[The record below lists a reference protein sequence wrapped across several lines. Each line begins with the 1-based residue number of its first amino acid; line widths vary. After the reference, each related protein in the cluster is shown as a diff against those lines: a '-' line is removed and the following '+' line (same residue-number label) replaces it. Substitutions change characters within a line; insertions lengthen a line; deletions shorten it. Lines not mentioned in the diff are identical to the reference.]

1 MKNVK
6 SQNQLRDKSQE
17 GRKVPNMVDDIQ
29 KESCLEV
36 TVEAWTVFLFV
47 AYARFYFLNP
57 LVPVCL
63 ETSRLSHN
71 KFQER

>member
-17 GRKVPNMVDDIQ
+17 VKKVPNRVDDIQ

-36 TVEAWTVFLFV
+36 TVKSWTAFLFM
-47 AYARFYFLNP
+47 AYARFSFLNP
-57 LVPVCL
+57 LLPVCL
-63 ETSRLSHN
+63 ETTRLSHHV
-71 KFQER
+71 F